1 MAENALLYEL
11 LINKQKMKP
20 LNSNSQPKTKEE
32 HSLIFN
38 LGDTNDANNILDSTN
53 QIFKSHCKSSN
64 TVKDNVSLFN
74 DFLEAELPLLIN
86 KFEKYCIGKTE

>member
-20 LNSNSQPKTKEE
+20 LNTNPKEE
-32 HSLIFN
+32 QSLIFN
-38 LGDTNDANNILDSTN
+38 LGDSNDTKNILDNTN
-53 QIFKSHCKSSN
+53 QIFNSYCTSST

-74 DFLEAELPLLIN
+74 EFLEGELPLLIN